1 MPAGITRP
9 LIIIAT
15 KTVAHT
21 RGGDE
26 SFEWVDAEDLHGIDL
41 LADLASP
48 HVRADRGARG
58 SRDDT
63 RGSDRRRFAHHSQ
76 NGGGT
81 CEGLCAEMAGQVPDL
96 HRHHRTQREPGPE

>member
-1 MPAGITRP
+1 MLICWFFFMRRDTTKATRADTIFPYTTLCRSVVITRP
-9 LIIIAT
+9 LSIIAT

-58 SRDDT
+58 SRERKST
-63 RGSDRRRFAHHSQ
+63 RLNSSH
-76 NGGGT
+76 
-81 CEGLCAEMAGQVPDL
+81 
-96 HRHHRTQREPGPE
+96 